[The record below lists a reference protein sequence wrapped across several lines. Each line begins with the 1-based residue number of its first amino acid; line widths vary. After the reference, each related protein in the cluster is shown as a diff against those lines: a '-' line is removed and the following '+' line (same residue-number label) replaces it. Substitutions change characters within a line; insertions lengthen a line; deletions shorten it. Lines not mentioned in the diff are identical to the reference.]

1 MQTGPA
7 KRKDKKVIQH
17 HIDIIKDKKARE
29 IYKLFSNAIMK
40 IVNKFISFLK
50 LIRFNNLLI
59 IILTQIVIKI
69 FLIDAYLNSSALSI
83 LQFCLYLLALISVV
97 AGGYIINDIYDVEI
111 DKINKASTRIINKKI
126 SRGFA
131 YKYILYIEFYRSY
144 YWFFR
149 CS

>member
-1 MQTGPA
+1 M
-7 KRKDKKVIQH
+7 
-17 HIDIIKDKKARE
+17 
-29 IYKLFSNAIMK
+29 
-40 IVNKFISFLK
+40 NKFISFLK

-126 SRGFA
+126 SVGFC